1 MSKVIREWVYTDI
14 GFRQRLTFVRFNA
27 SERVE
32 HLVIMVA
39 TAILAVTGLPQ
50 KFHEAAIS
58 RWLMVALGGIENMR
72 MIHHFFAIL
81 LALASLYHIGRV
93 LYGFLA
99 KSSKLPMIPTRKD
112 AADFFAMLRYFLGL
126 AKERPRFDRFSY
138 VEKFEY
144 WALVW
149 GNVIMGLTGF
159 IMWFPTKATQFID
172 GVWVTAAKM
181 AHGWEAVLA
190 VLALLIWHVYHVHIK
205 HFNTSIFTGK
215 ISKEEMLG
223 EHPLEYARLMAE
235 LEEAGPAPAAA
246 TGGQSS

>member
-1 MSKVIREWVYTDI
+1 MGKTFIEWVHTDA
-14 GFRQRLTFVRFNA
+14 GFQKRLVFVRFNM

-32 HLVIMVA
+32 HLIIMIS
-39 TAILAVTGLPQ
+39 TAVLALTGLPQ

-58 RWLMVALGGIENMR
+58 RWLMAALGGIDNLR
-72 MIHHFFAIL
+72 TLHHFFAIS
-81 LALASLYHIGRV
+81 LAVASLYHIGRV
-93 LYGFLA
+93 LYNIFTKNSDL
-99 KSSKLPMIPTRKD
+99 SMVPRSKD
-112 AADFFAMLRYFLGL
+112 VADFLGMLRYFFGL
-126 AKERPRFDRFSY
+126 EKERPRFDRFSY

-159 IMWFPTKATQFID
+159 IMWFPTKATQLID

-205 HFNTSIFTGK
+205 HFNTSIFTGR
-215 ISKEEMLG
+215 ISKAEMLE

-235 LEEAGPAPAAA
+235 IGDVDR
-246 TGGQSS
+246 T